1 MAIPHE
7 IFEGAI
13 DACVKVDS
21 KGKPT
26 TVAKLLAMQGTL
38 TFPGSK
44 FLQLLC
50 NYVQRVASKPAER

>member
-1 MAIPHE
+1 MEIPHE

-13 DACVKVDS
+13 DACAKVDS
-21 KGKPT
+21 RGNPT
-26 TVAKLLAMQGTL
+26 TVAKLLAMSGTL

-50 NYVQRVASKPAER
+50 NFIQRVACKPA

>member
-26 TVAKLLAMQGTL
+26 TVAKLLAMEGTL

-50 NYVQRVASKPAER
+50 N